1 MDFIQ
6 ISLVPRGYIEILYS
20 ITGAVR
26 SYTRA
31 YLGLQVRLKEL
42 YLWPKMASANAI

>member
-1 MDFIQ
+1 MDYIE
-6 ISLVPRGYIEILYS
+6 ISLVPRGYMEILYS

-42 YLWPKMASANAI
+42 YLWPKTASANAI